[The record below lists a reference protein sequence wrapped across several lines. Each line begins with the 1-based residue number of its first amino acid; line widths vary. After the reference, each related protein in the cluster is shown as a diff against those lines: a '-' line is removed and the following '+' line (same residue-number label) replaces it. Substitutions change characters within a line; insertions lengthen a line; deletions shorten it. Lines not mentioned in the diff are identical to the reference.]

1 MRFRSEKIEV
11 VGVEQAYNRIGGIIL
26 VGGKNDNRI
35 HTAFYPRTIFDYIG
49 GVVNVE
55 NVVAVAT
62 AHEVGTSTT
71 VEGVVT
77 RIARENVIFI
87 TGPDIIV
94 AVATVESISTGA
106 SFTRT
111 GNATVGGP
119 ATTDDEVVA
128 FTTRYFIITLASV
141 DHIQTV
147 TSVEGVVAVFPVEV
161 VIAVTTVDR
170 VVTGSVGNSAEGGA
184 ITAKEEVI
192 ASATINGVVIPL
204 TVESVV
210 TNITGEGILTETA
223 EDIVVTATTIDEVGA
238 VLTTAVI

>member
-1 MRFRSEKIEV
+1 
-11 VGVEQAYNRIGGIIL
+11 L
-26 VGGKNDNRI
+26 VGGKNDDRI
-35 HTAFYPRTIFDYIG
+35 HATFYPRTIFDCIG

-87 TGPDIIV
+87 TGQDIIV

-111 GNATVGGP
+111 GNATVGVQP
-119 ATTDDEVVA
+119 PPMMKSLPSPPDTSSSPWQ
-128 FTTRYFIITLASV
+128 AS

-161 VIAVTTVDR
+161 VIAVHHR
-170 VVTGSVGNSAEGGA
+170 
-184 ITAKEEVI
+184 
-192 ASATINGVVIPL
+192 
-204 TVESVV
+204 
-210 TNITGEGILTETA
+210 
-223 EDIVVTATTIDEVGA
+223 
-238 VLTTAVI
+238 